1 VIISPIV
8 TGLDSEVAA
17 GVGSI
22 RLDLVDDDVN
32 GPDRCRQEKLH
43 TKHRKNPANGS
54 V

>member
-1 VIISPIV
+1 MD
-8 TGLDSEVAA
+8 TEVVV

-22 RLDLVDDDVN
+22 RLDLDLVDDDVN
-32 GPDRCRQEKLH
+32 GPDGCLQEKLL